1 MMRSALIKTAWLGLL
16 AMSLTMLPAA
26 SVAETLEIKI
36 ATLAPE
42 GSSWIKTF
50 HAIDEE
56 VRIKTDKQVGFKF
69 YPGGVLGDE
78 KDMIRKMYIGQINGA
93 ALTSAGLSA
102 IYSEMDVFQIPFLF
116 KSYHEVD
123 YVLEEMNAFF
133 QKGFE
138 ENGYILLG
146 WSEGGFVRLMS
157 TKPVTTLDDLR
168 KLKVWT
174 WEGSPMTK
182 AIFDQANVSAIPLT
196 VPDVLVGLQ
205 TGLVDVVYAPPSGA
219 ISLQWFT
226 KIKYI
231 TDVKLIYLIGG
242 LVMQKKVF
250 NKISPDHQKIL
261 LETCRRHMNE
271 LKATVRK
278 ENEEAIQVMVKYGV
292 KIITPSASQVA
303 EFIKVSN
310 QAMQRLEGESFS
322 KKIRDEVTAKIEA
335 YRKKNSQ

>member
-335 YRKKNSQ
+335 YRKKNPQ